1 MCPNYSL
8 TTEEDGGFYACDQCG
23 NYFFSLLEHPVHSC
37 LDCLLDVRYRRSLLS
52 NYGPTERELLDQN
65 TLRTQSQV
73 AGIMGISRQR
83 VQQIELVAMAKVRAH
98 LIKKLEIHII
108 LTMNSVAIAGRL
120 VRDIRV
126 QTGNQSG
133 NKFLA
138 GTILTEEE
146 GKEGKIFKTY
156 WDYLG
161 FGDRNLNKES
171 SLKDGAAVYATGRV
185 QGDTYTGKDGETRA
199 RLKVVGDIGVISG
212 LVAEPA
218 AEDSPF

>member
-1 MCPNYSL
+1 MCPEYLL
-8 TTEEDGGFYACDQCG
+8 TTEEDGRFYVCEHCEKF
-23 NYFFSLLEHPVHSC
+23 YFSLLEHPVQNC
-37 LDCLLDVRYRRSLLS
+37 LDCLLDVRYRRSLLES
-52 NYGPTERELLDQN
+52 YGPTERELLDQN
-65 TLRTQSQV
+65 TLRTQADV
-73 AGIMGISRQR
+73 ADIMGISRQR

-108 LTMNSVAIAGRL
+108 LIMNSVAIAGRL

-156 WDYLG
+156 WDFLG
-161 FGDRNLNKES
+161 FGERNLGKES
-171 SLKDGAAVYATGRV
+171 TLKDGAAVYATGRV

-212 LVAEPA
+212 LTVEPPTEA
-218 AEDSPF
+218 PPF